1 MGVMKTVLRR
11 MSSLLP
17 LAIGHML
24 DEDVGDVVAELA
36 SDERVDGGACLSWF
50 CCKTGS
56 SLIRADVT
64 NMLVGYR

>member
-1 MGVMKTVLRR
+1 MDVMMTALRW

-50 CCKTGS
+50 CCKTG
-56 SLIRADVT
+56 
-64 NMLVGYR
+64 